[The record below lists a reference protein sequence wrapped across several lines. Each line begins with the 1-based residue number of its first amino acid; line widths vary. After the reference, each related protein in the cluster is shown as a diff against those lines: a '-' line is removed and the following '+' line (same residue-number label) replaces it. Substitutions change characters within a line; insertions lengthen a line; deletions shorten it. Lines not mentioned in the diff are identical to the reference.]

1 MDGSSGKIGRLM
13 SGAFFY
19 IKLFDMRSIP
29 LIITILYCGYEAGL
43 FALAVL
49 LLYRYYLGGDGF
61 YATLYIYPVVTCF
74 VVFMFSCFQKSDR
87 EKRHKIAMW
96 LALLSSSLVIFGSLL
111 SMQEEAKTQM
121 KFLHFSFEY
130 SLIQLVGVM
139 TSYALLKNVEII
151 WK

>member
-61 YATLYIYPVVTCF
+61 YTTLYIYPVVTCF

-130 SLIQLVGVM
+130 SLIQLAGVM